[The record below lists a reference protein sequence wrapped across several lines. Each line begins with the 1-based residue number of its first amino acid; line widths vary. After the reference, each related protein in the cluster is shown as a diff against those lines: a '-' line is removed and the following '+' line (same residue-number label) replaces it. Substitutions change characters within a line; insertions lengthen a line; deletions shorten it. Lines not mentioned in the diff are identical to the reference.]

1 MNGLL
6 LVWTNIA
13 HELERDFNEW
23 YNREHMRERILGV
36 PGFTRGRRFVAFD
49 GGPRYLAMYETRD
62 VSVLH
67 SEPYLA
73 LKRSFDPNSKRFV
86 PNFRDTRK
94 TAGGI
99 VASAGEGEGGM
110 VAVVPLARSA
120 GHDPTLRAWFESA
133 VLPGLLKL
141 PGVIGAWYAESTP
154 ETLASVMADIPRKDV
169 ILDALLV
176 IEAMSEEPLGAALSS
191 LNWQDLESHGVRS
204 DASAARL
211 RVVYSVH
218 SGAANLR

>member
-6 LVWTNIA
+6 LVWTNIPQD
-13 HELERDFNEW
+13 LEREFNEW
-23 YNREHMRERILGV
+23 YNREHMPERILGV

-73 LKRSFDPNSKRFV
+73 LKRSFDHNSKRFV

-94 TAGGI
+94 TAGEI
-99 VASAGEGEGGM
+99 VARAGEGEGGIA
-110 VAVVPLARSA
+110 AVVPLARTT
-120 GHDPTLRAWFESA
+120 GHDPTLRAWFGGA
-133 VLPGLLKL
+133 VLPALLKL

-154 ETLASVMADIPRKDV
+154 ETLASVMADIPRNDL

-176 IEAMSEEPLGAALSS
+176 IEAMSEEALGAALSS
-191 LNWQDLESHGVRS
+191 LNWQDLEAHGVRS

-211 RVVYSVH
+211 RVAYSIR
-218 SGAANLR
+218 SGSTV